1 MPASIVAGE
10 RVEDDG
16 DQGLD
21 QGLDVLDI
29 GGLRVEVGDDEGLV
43 CVIGVEE
50 DGVIG
55 ETASCCSAV
64 ARSHSKASVVA
75 FSYCH
80 MRAATYL
87 H

>member
-1 MPASIVAGE
+1 MPAGIVAGK

-29 GGLRVEVGDDEGLV
+29 GGLRVEVGDDEGLG
-43 CVIGVEE
+43 CVVGVE

-55 ETASCCSAV
+55 ETASCSAV

-80 MRAATYL
+80 MRAAACL

>member
-1 MPASIVAGE
+1 MPAGIVAGE

-43 CVIGVEE
+43 CVDGVE
-50 DGVIG
+50 DGVIR
-55 ETASCCSAV
+55 ETASYCSAV

-80 MRAATYL
+80 MRAVACL